1 MRALLLLP
9 ALAATTVAASSDVS
23 PCLGEYQLDP
33 VSGQCD
39 LAANGG
45 DLDEPMAS
53 SRSCRPHEY
62 LCPDLQTCVGTAADF
77 AGCSTPRRLQRS
89 PSKCSLVQSDWDCGG
104 VQCDIVPGP
113 ANDFVVT
120 NNQSGFLWHTGKA
133 QMSGDGRVNVSY
145 FKDNSNT
152 PFTSRHG
159 TFGSHCNEFSWNDGT
174 VWNCDSNDDRCP
186 TSPMLDVHIIAHTV
200 GAVCP

>member
-152 PFTSRHG
+152 PFTSTTEPSGRTVTSSRG
-159 TFGSHCNEFSWNDGT
+159 TTERSGT
-174 VWNCDSNDDRCP
+174 AIAMTIAVQRVQCSTCTSLP
-186 TSPMLDVHIIAHTV
+186 TR
-200 GAVCP
+200 